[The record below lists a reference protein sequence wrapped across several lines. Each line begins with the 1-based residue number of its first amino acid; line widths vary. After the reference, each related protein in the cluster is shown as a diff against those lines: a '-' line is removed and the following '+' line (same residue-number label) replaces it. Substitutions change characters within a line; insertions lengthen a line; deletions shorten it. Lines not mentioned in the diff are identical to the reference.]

1 MGSDSALDGQGRGM
15 AVAPRA
21 LAIALT
27 VALAGAAGIAAL
39 ALPAM
44 SSQTATTTL
53 CNSQRLAASGGAY
66 AIQNNEWGSGAPECI
81 STDRN
86 ADFTVANSSISNS
99 TSGAPGGYPSIYQGC
114 HWGACTSN
122 SGLPIQV
129 SALHTGTVTSDWS
142 TSQPGG
148 GNAYD
153 VAYDIWFNQTPTT
166 NGQPN
171 GAELMIWLNHNGRVR
186 PFGSQVAS
194 NVSIGGRGYNVWFGN
209 QGWNTISYTMT
220 SPATS
225 VSNLD
230 IGQLAADAVSRGYIQ
245 PDWYLVDVEAGFELW
260 RGGSGL
266 ATNAF
271 SVSTGAA
278 ALSPSLSTTRTSPSP
293 SPSPT
298 PTGTATCTVTYSLIN
313 SWPGGFQGQTVVKNT
328 GSNAINGWTLAW
340 TFPGDQKI
348 TQLWNG
354 THTQYREAIRVTNA
368 SYNAAI
374 PPGGTATVGF
384 TGTFTSNDTS
394 PSAFTL
400 NGKPC
405 H

>member
-1 MGSDSALDGQGRGM
+1 
-15 AVAPRA
+15 
-21 LAIALT
+21 
-27 VALAGAAGIAAL
+27 
-39 ALPAM
+39 
-44 SSQTATTTL
+44 
-53 CNSQRLAASGGAY
+53 
-66 AIQNNEWGSGAPECI
+66 
-81 STDRN
+81 
-86 ADFTVANSSISNS
+86 
-99 TSGAPGGYPSIYQGC
+99 
-114 HWGACTSN
+114 
-122 SGLPIQV
+122 
-129 SALHTGTVTSDWS
+129 VTSSWN

-171 GAELMIWLNHNGRVR
+171 GAELMIWLNHNGSVQ

-194 NVSIGGRGYNVWFGN
+194 NVSIGGRGYNVWFGT

-230 IGQLAADAVSRGYIQ
+230 IGQFAADAVSRGYIRSS
-245 PDWYLVDVEAGFELW
+245 WYLIDVEAGFELW
-260 RGGSGL
+260 QGGAGL
-266 ATNAF
+266 ATNSF
-271 SVSTGAA
+271 SVSTGGS
-278 ALSPSLSTTRTSPSP
+278 SPSPSPSPTTTSPSP

-298 PTGTATCTVTYSLIN
+298 RTGAAGCSVTYSLVN
-313 SWPGGFQGQTVVKNT
+313 SWQGGFQGQTVVKNT
-328 GSNAINGWTLAW
+328 GSGTINGWTLAW

-354 THTQYREAIRVTNA
+354 SYTQSGEAVRVTNA
-368 SYNAAI
+368 SYNATI
-374 PPGGTATVGF
+374 PPGGTVTVGF

-400 NGKPC
+400 NGTPC
-405 H
+405 G